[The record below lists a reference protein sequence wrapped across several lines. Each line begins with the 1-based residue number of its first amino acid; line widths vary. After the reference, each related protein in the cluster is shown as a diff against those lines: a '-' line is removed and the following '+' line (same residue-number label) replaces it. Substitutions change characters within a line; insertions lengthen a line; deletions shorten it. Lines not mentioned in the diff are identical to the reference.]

1 MKARSHSEC
10 GRSHKWCD
18 AHAARLSPG
27 LVEKGKVMDERML
40 QFALFLVIVVAF
52 PVLIAL
58 GVDIARRIAAR
69 ASSVARDHAPR
80 HPELH

>member
-1 MKARSHSEC
+1 
-10 GRSHKWCD
+10 
-18 AHAARLSPG
+18 
-27 LVEKGKVMDERML
+27 MDERML

-69 ASSVARDHAPR
+69 ASSVAGDHAPR